1 MFKFLH
7 AADLHIDSPLKGLE
21 RYEGAPVDE
30 FRGATRRALENLV
43 ELAIAESVEF
53 VLIAGDLCDGD
64 WRDYGTG
71 LFLNAQFAKLRDHGI
86 PVVTIRGNHDAA
98 NHMVRQLKP
107 PENVIELSHEFPES
121 RELKDCNV
129 VIHGRGYKDRAE
141 RDNMAAV
148 YPSSWGGYYNIGL
161 LHTSATGRDGHE
173 PYAPCSLEDMRSREY
188 DYWALGHVHTREELS
203 AAPLI
208 VFPGNTQGRHIR
220 ETGPKGCTLV
230 TVDSSNRATAEF
242 RPLDVLRWEHCRVD
256 LRNARDPDDALV
268 AASATIRET
277 LDRRDGL
284 PLAIRVELLGACA
297 AHDKLA
303 ACQEGLA
310 AEMRDLVRNLSDGIA
325 WVEKVRL
332 RTKPLRVRENDD
344 GPIGEL
350 VAYLEELRDDAA
362 LRAELGGEL
371 LKLAQALPAV
381 LSEGDDR
388 LDLHSADRV
397 AELLDDVGSMI
408 LEQLG

>member
-21 RYEGAPVDE
+21 RYEGAPVNE
-30 FRGATRRALENLV
+30 FRGATRLALESLV
-43 ELAIAESVEF
+43 ELAIVERVNF

-71 LFLNAQFAKLRDHGI
+71 LFLNSQFSRLRDHGI

-107 PENVIELSHEFPES
+107 PENVIELSNDSPES

-129 VIHGRGYKDRAE
+129 VIHGRGLKDRAE
-141 RDNMAAV
+141 RDNMASA
-148 YPSSWGGYYNIGL
+148 YPSCWAGHYNIGL

-203 AAPLI
+203 AAPWI

-220 ETGPKGCTLV
+220 ETGPKGCMIV
-230 TVDSSNRATAEF
+230 TVDSSNRSTAAF
-242 RPLDVLRWEHCRVD
+242 HALDVLRWESCRVD
-256 LRNARDPDDALV
+256 LRTARNADDALEA
-268 AASATIRET
+268 AASTIRDA
-277 LDRRDGL
+277 LDQRDGR
-284 PLAIRVELLGACA
+284 PLAVRIEFFGATA

-303 ACQEGLA
+303 ARQEGLA
-310 AEMRDLVRNLSDGIA
+310 AEVRDLARNISDGMA

-332 RTKPLRVRENDD
+332 QTKPLRMRESDD

-350 VAYLEELRDDAA
+350 VAYLAELRRDAT
-362 LRAELGGEL
+362 LREELGGMFAELIRSLPPEL
-371 LKLAQALPAV
+371 L
-381 LSEGDDR
+381 EGEDR
-388 LDLHSADRV
+388 LDVNSAERI
-397 AELLDDVGSMI
+397 AELLDEVGPMI
-408 LEQLG
+408 LERLG